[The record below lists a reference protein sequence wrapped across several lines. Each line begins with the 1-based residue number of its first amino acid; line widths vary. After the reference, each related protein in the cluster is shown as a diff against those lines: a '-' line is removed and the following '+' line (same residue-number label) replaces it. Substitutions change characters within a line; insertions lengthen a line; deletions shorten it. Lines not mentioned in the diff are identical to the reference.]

1 MTIKE
6 YAKVFV
12 GSPVPSVLIDLLMFE
27 HVQGL
32 EDNYSDGFSLIT
44 NSDFRWSVWSSAIGL
59 SNDLIPFAQADSS
72 GSIYALWCHGDCYD
86 LNEAP
91 IVVFGGEGHYHVVA
105 NNLLDFLLLLSFD
118 VEPIVDDD
126 GIYFYKDEENY
137 EPSLHNRKYKKWLR
151 KHFQLSPISSNFA
164 AEALT
169 ERAQRRHQSTFL
181 IWLKLFAQQ
190 KFSFN

>member
-1 MTIKE
+1 MTIKD
-6 YAKVFV
+6 YAKVFI
-12 GSPVPSVLIDLLMFE
+12 GCPVPSVLIDLLTFE

-44 NSDFRWSVWSSAIGL
+44 NSDFRWSVWSSTIGL
-59 SNDLIPFAQADSS
+59 SNDLIPFAQADNS
-72 GSIYALWCHGDCYD
+72 GSIYALWCQGDCPN

-91 IVVFGGEGHYHVVA
+91 IVVIDGEGNYHLVA
-105 NNLLDFLLLLSFD
+105 NNLLDLLRILSFD

-137 EPSLHNRKYKKWLR
+137 EPSPHNRKYKKWLR
-151 KHFQLSPISSNFA
+151 EHFQLSPISSNFA
-164 AEALT
+164 AEALI
-169 ERAQRRHQSTFL
+169 EQAQRQHQSAFSTWIEHFV
-181 IWLKLFAQQ
+181 QE

>member
-12 GSPVPSVLIDLLMFE
+12 GCPVPSVLIDLLMFE

-72 GSIYALWCHGDCYD
+72 GSIYALWCKGHTHD

-91 IVVFGGEGHYHVVA
+91 IVVFDEENNYHVVA
-105 NNLLDFLLLLSFD
+105 NNLLELLQLLAFD

-137 EPSLHNRKYKKWLR
+137 EPSLHSRKYKKWLR
-151 KHFQLSPISSNFA
+151 EHFQLSPISSNFE
-164 AEALT
+164 AEALI
-169 ERAQRRHQSTFL
+169 EQAQRYHQHSFC
-181 IWLKLFAQQ
+181 IWIQHFVQE
-190 KFSFN
+190 KFIFN

>member
-1 MTIKE
+1 MTIEE

-12 GSPVPSVLIDLLMFE
+12 GCPVPSVLIDLLMFE

-44 NSDFRWSVWSSAIGL
+44 NSDFRWSVWSSAIGF

-72 GSIYALWCHGDCYD
+72 GSIYALWCHGNSYD

-91 IVVFGGEGHYHVVA
+91 VVVYGAEGHYHLVA
-105 NNLLDFLLLLSFD
+105 NNLLDLLRVLAFD

-137 EPSLHNRKYKKWLR
+137 EPSSHNRKYKKWLR
-151 KHFQLSPISSNFA
+151 EHYQLSPISSNLA
-164 AEALT
+164 AEALV
-169 ERAQRRHQSTFL
+169 EQAQRCHQDQFL
-181 IWLKLFAQQ
+181 TWVKHFVQA
-190 KFSFN
+190 KFIFN